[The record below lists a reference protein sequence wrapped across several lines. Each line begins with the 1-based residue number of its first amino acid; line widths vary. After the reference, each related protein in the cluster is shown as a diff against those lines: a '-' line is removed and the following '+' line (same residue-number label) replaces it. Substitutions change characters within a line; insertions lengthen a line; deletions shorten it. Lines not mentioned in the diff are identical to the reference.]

1 MEINLLTKYPKTKRD
16 PSQRAE
22 VKTEEHHR
30 IARLFE
36 EGFFD
41 GHRSTGYGGYRYM
54 SEYFKGVVSDFISH
68 YKLTKNSKVLDVGCA
83 KGFMLYDFT
92 LQVPDIYVCGIDVSR
107 WATSQGH
114 PKVKDKLSIANAKD
128 LSMFND
134 NEFDLVV
141 SINTIHNL
149 GTSDCILALKE
160 LERVGKN
167 CFLTVDAWNTDEE
180 EQRMRDWNLTAQTM
194 MSVTDWKS
202 LFKEVGYTG
211 DYYWFIP

>member
-1 MEINLLTKYPKTKRD
+1 MEIDLLTKYPKTKRD

-22 VKTEEHHR
+22 AKTEEHHR

-36 EGFFD
+36 KDFFD
-41 GHRSTGYGGYRYM
+41 GDRSTGYGGYRYM
-54 SEYFKGVVSDFISH
+54 PQYFKGVVSAFISH
-68 YKLTKNSKVLDVGCA
+68 Y
-83 KGFMLYDFT
+83 T
-92 LQVPDIYVCGIDVSR
+92 LQVPDIYVRGIDVSQ

-114 PKVKDKLSIANAKD
+114 PKVKDKLSVANAKD

-149 GTSDCILALKE
+149 NKSDCILALKE

-167 CFLTVDAWNTDEE
+167 CFLTVDAWDTNEE
-180 EQRMRDWNLTAQTM
+180 EKRMRDWNLTAQTM
-194 MSVTDWKS
+194 MSVKDWKIFFTS
-202 LFKEVGYTG
+202 NDYTG
-211 DYYWFIP
+211 DYFWFIP